1 MIAEMVE
8 IKKLSEVC
16 DFQNG
21 FAFKSK
27 TFKDSGTAVIRISN
41 IQDQQ
46 IDLDKIV
53 FVDEQDYKED
63 LSRYKVSQGDLLIAM
78 SGATTGKL
86 GISQTE
92 QEFLLNQ
99 RVGKFMPLK
108 GLDKYYLY
116 YFLSTQVEE
125 SLRIAAGA
133 AQPNLSTQQIKDFE
147 IPIPPLP
154 EQERIVAKLDTAFAA
169 IDAAKANT
177 ERNLQNAKELFQ
189 SKLNEVF
196 SQQLTAG
203 STSSPTV
210 PAPAVPEPVE
220 GIEGMGDGWVE
231 KKLGDVADLLNGY
244 AFKSKEFVGSGVR
257 LLRNT
262 NVFHGNVDWENT
274 AHYPN
279 DALQEFSR
287 FELFEGDIVLSLDR
301 PIISTG
307 LKLAR
312 VRKQDVP
319 SLLLQRVLCIRPQGI
334 SADYVFHWM
343 DSPLFISK
351 IDPGKSLG
359 VPHISLKEVSQ
370 IELPI
375 PSLDKQ
381 TQIVG
386 VLDEMKEQSTQI
398 QTNYTQKLTELE
410 DLKKSLLERAFKG
423 EI

>member
-1 MIAEMVE
+1 M
-8 IKKLSEVC
+8 SELMKVGSVC
-16 DFQNG
+16 LKTSNVKWQDQNG
-21 FAFKSK
+21 QAFEY
-27 TFKDSGTAVIRISN
+27 
-41 IQDQQ
+41 
-46 IDLDKIV
+46 IDLSSVSRDTHEISESTSVTKEDAPSRARKIV
-53 FVDEQDYKED
+53 KT
-63 LSRYKVSQGDLLIAM
+63 GDVIF
-78 SGATTGKL
+78 ATTRPTLKRVTAIPETYDNQICSTGYCVLRPDPSKVL
-86 GISQTE
+86 TNYLFYALQSE
-92 QEFLLNQ
+92 EFME
-99 RVGKFMPLK
+99 RM
-108 GLDKYYLY
+108 
-116 YFLSTQVEE
+116 E
-125 SLRIAAGA
+125 SLQRGA
-133 AQPNLSTQQIKDFE
+133 SYPAVSDTDVKGFE

-154 EQERIVAKLDTAFAA
+154 EQERIVAKLDT
-169 IDAAKANT
+169 AKANT